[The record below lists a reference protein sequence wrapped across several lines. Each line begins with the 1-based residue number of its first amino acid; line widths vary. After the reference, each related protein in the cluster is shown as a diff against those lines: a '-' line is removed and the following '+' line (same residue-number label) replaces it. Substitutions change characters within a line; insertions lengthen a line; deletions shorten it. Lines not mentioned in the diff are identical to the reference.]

1 MPAHWTLGVSTADM
15 ATSPSYAPLG
25 NRLLKL
31 MVILLCTINAL
42 MWEYYT
48 ESTIMAIV
56 WGCIAV
62 GFVLWIADD
71 MRR

>member
-1 MPAHWTLGVSTADM
+1 MPKP
-15 ATSPSYAPLG
+15 TSLAPVG

-31 MVILLCTINAL
+31 TVILLCCINAL

-48 ESTIMAIV
+48 ESRLMAIV
-56 WGCIAV
+56 WGGIAV
-62 GFVLWIADD
+62 AFVFWIIDD

>member
-1 MPAHWTLGVSTADM
+1 M

-48 ESTIMAIV
+48 ESTIMAIA
-56 WGCIAV
+56 WGGIAV